1 MRFYDIIDKKAVN
14 ETRTSEEIIDS
25 ICNKLD
31 EISEV

>member
-14 ETRTSEEIIDS
+14 ETRTAEEIIDS